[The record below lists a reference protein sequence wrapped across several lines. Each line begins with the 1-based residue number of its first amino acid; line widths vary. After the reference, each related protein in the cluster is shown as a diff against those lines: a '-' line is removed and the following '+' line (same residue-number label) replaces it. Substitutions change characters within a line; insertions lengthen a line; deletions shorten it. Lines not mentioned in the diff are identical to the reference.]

1 MQVDNTVMAVYFL
14 GYDYMKKQT
23 ITNRSKIMRSIH
35 SSDTKAEI
43 ILRKN
48 LWKAG
53 VRYRKNYKKLPG
65 TPDIALTKY
74 KIAIFVDGDFWHA
87 HNIDKLLGRIKTNK
101 DFWTHKLKR
110 NSERDIDVNDS
121 LLDIGW
127 IVLRFW
133 ESDIKNNLQNCLK
146 EISEYLPLDI
156 RVKLN
161 TH

>member
-1 MQVDNTVMAVYFL
+1 
-14 GYDYMKKQT
+14 
-23 ITNRSKIMRSIH
+23 MRKSL
-35 SSDTKAEI
+35 DT
-43 ILRKN
+43 
-48 LWKAG
+48 
-53 VRYRKNYKKLPG
+53 
-65 TPDIALTKY
+65 T
-74 KIAIFVDGDFWHA
+74 
-87 HNIDKLLGRIKTNK
+87 